1 MAIKGNAYTKT
12 TWAFEERPVASSKLN
27 LWDDRIES
35 GLELL
40 HFFLAHAWS
49 GVDGVLRG
57 VTADD
62 LAVKATTPASLS
74 VDAQPGYGLIGNF
87 PYHLIAATATGDVV
101 APTTDNRI
109 DLVQARLATWDIS
122 VKIGTENPSPTAPP
136 PDSDAIPLAELF
148 LRVGMT
154 SVKDTDDSTNGYII
168 DVRDFL

>member
-27 LWDDRIES
+27 LWDDRIEA

-40 HFFLAHAWS
+40 QFFLAQAWS

-62 LAVKATTPASLS
+62 LDVKATSPSSLS
-74 VDAQPGYGLIGNF
+74 VDAQPGYGVIGNF
-87 PYHLIAATATGDVV
+87 PYHLSTATSTGDVV

-109 DLVQARLATWDIS
+109 DLVQARLGTWDIS
-122 VKIGTENPSPTAPP
+122 VKIGAEAASPTAPSA
-136 PDSDAIPLAELF
+136 DADAIPLAELF
-148 LRVGMT
+148 LRPGMT
-154 SVKDTDDSTNGYII
+154 SIKDTDDSTNGYII
-168 DVRDFL
+168 DARDFL

>member
-35 GLELL
+35 GLELA

-62 LAVKATTPASLS
+62 LDVKATSPVSLA
-74 VDAQPGYGLIGNF
+74 VNAQPGYGLISHF
-87 PYHLIAATATGDVV
+87 PYHLSAETATGDVV

-109 DLVQARLATWDIS
+109 DLVQARLGTWDIS
-122 VKIGTENPSPTAPP
+122 VKIGAEAPSPTAPA
-136 PDSDAIPLAELF
+136 PDADAIPLAELF

-154 SVKDTDDSTNGYII
+154 SIKDTDDSTNGYII